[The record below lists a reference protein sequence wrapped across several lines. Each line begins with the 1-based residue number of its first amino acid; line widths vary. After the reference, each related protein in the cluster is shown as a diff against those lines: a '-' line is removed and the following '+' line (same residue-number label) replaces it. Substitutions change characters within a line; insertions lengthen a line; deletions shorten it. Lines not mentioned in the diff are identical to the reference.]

1 MNLYI
6 HLPTNLKIFELFL
19 ENKEYLLWWNNKEE
33 RQIAEFFLK
42 NFPWEVMNDLSP
54 QYEINFVSLRKLKQI
69 DNNITNNIQ
78 WVYYGSDNCEYLIPT
93 KYEIEKA
100 LDMYIKANKKYFFKH
115 RKRGFILVTSYV
127 WNKMFEKLKKT
138 LDYLNSQWKFEIVVN
153 DLWVLRYIQKNT
165 PNLKPILWRLFHKFL
180 KTPLLNTYWNR
191 AHVPW
196 KLIKNKSPQEI
207 DQIQKEIIKNQ
218 NKFYNS
224 IELSFKPF
232 INFLEKNNIERVW
245 VDFIASRQDLYKK
258 KYDKW
263 IDLYYPWALVFTG
276 RLCDTSAIEKPERG
290 NYAIDEI
297 CPRTCFKYDIF
308 YKIKTIWYNLIQRWN
323 SAFRSEI
330 EIERLDINFIYNK
343 NNRIVYAPFIT
354 V

>member
-1 MNLYI
+1 ML
-6 HLPTNLKIFELFL
+6 
-19 ENKEYLLWWNNKEE
+19 
-33 RQIAEFFLK
+33 
-42 NFPWEVMNDLSP
+42 
-54 QYEINFVSLRKLKQI
+54 
-69 DNNITNNIQ
+69 
-78 WVYYGSDNCEYLIPT
+78 
-93 KYEIEKA
+93 
-100 LDMYIKANKKYFFKH
+100 
-115 RKRGFILVTSYV
+115 
-127 WNKMFEKLKKT
+127 
-138 LDYLNSQWKFEIVVN
+138 
-153 DLWVLRYIQKNT
+153 
-165 PNLKPILWRLFHKFL
+165 
-180 KTPLLNTYWNR
+180 
-191 AHVPW
+191 